1 MFKFKIV
8 AVVRDAVLLC
18 ATRCFMQSVMLCC
31 CAQCCALCSRQDGTR
46 VGFMS
51 LLSNVCCHYVPH
63 SLEELPNQLLSSYQL
78 LVTANA
84 VTAFPIFCFQKAR
97 WKNSERSVCSAFLA
111 GHVIEQFC
119 SVYTIFLTSWTFEQF
134 LQRPACA
141 FDFLLL

>member
-1 MFKFKIV
+1 MEIEDLIIQGHVLPIV

-46 VGFMS
+46 
-51 LLSNVCCHYVPH
+51 
-63 SLEELPNQLLSSYQL
+63 
-78 LVTANA
+78 
-84 VTAFPIFCFQKAR
+84 KAR